1 METIL
6 GLKIPEDGSY
16 NPFYKRYIDLVAGR
30 NLRDV
35 SREQEEQV
43 VSIFQ
48 PLTSSMGQV
57 TYQTGKWSL
66 NQVLGHI
73 VDTEKIM
80 HFRALCISR
89 GETAAFPGFD
99 QNSYVKTAAFNNV
112 SNQELLSSFLL
123 NRQLFWQFIRTIP
136 MEQWNGIGEV
146 SGYPMSLHA
155 LVHIIFGH
163 LEHHLVL
170 IRQHY
175 LPLLA

>member
-6 GLKIPEDGSY
+6 GLKLPTDGTY
-16 NPFYKRYIDLVAGR
+16 NPFYKRYIDLVAGK
-30 NLRDV
+30 NLKAL
-35 SREQEEQV
+35 SREQEDQM

-48 PLTSSMGQV
+48 KIKAGSGQV
-57 TYQTGKWSL
+57 TYQTGKWSW

-89 GETAAFPGFD
+89 GESAAFPGFD
-99 QNSYVKTAAFNNV
+99 QNSYVENATFNEGNTE
-112 SNQELLSSFLL
+112 ELLSSFLL
-123 NRQLFWQFIRTIP
+123 NRQLFWLFIRTIP
-136 MEQWNGIGEV
+136 PEQWDVIGKV
-146 SGYPMSLHA
+146 SGEPMSLHA

-170 IRQHY
+170 IKERY